1 MTETYYDVLGVDD
14 DADEE
19 EIESAYRSLIH
30 EWHPDVSD
38 HPDARERFLLIKEA
52 REVLTDDAERKRYD
66 RVGHAEY
73 TGDGSATGSRGSADA
88 EREESGRSG
97 TGGDEDRGRTDREG
111 RDDRTGADRS
121 GGTDRDRSRQER
133 STADEYRQRHQR
145 TRGRQGRSRND
156 HRSGGRR
163 SGTADSG
170 GSGADSAGG
179 TSSGGSTA
187 ETGTRGSSAEASSGG
202 STAETSTAS
211 ARGNPGWGQPSA
223 TGSPLNPDVELLKYP
238 ALLVYWWLA
247 SVVSPILLTAALL
260 PVYYQYRRMKY
271 TDRILREGTSP
282 EGWETVVRRL
292 AVGIGVV
299 VAGTVVLGLEIGGA
313 TGEGLSVVAILIGL
327 FLCLRYFKETL
338 VRDWFNAE
346 GTSQP
351 VAWDAASRVTIIALP
366 LLSEA
371 SIGNVGEVVLLF
383 VPPVVATGYLLATD
397 RRSDVRA
404 AIGL

>member
-1 MTETYYDVLGVDD
+1 MTETYYDVLGVDP
-14 DADEE
+14 DADEA

-73 TGDGSATGSRGSADA
+73 TGDGTTGSQANADA
-88 EREESGRSG
+88 EREESGRSE
-97 TGGDEDRGRTDREG
+97 TGGDEGRGRTDRDDRTDRES
-111 RDDRTGADRS
+111 DDRTGSDRS
-121 GGTDRDRSRQER
+121 GGTDRGRSRQER

-145 TRGRQGRSRND
+145 NRGRQGRSRND
-156 HRSGGRR
+156 HRSGGRQ
-163 SGTADSG
+163 SETADSG
-170 GSGADSAGG
+170 GSGGAGRSGDSGGASAGG
-179 TSSGGSTA
+179 T
-187 ETGTRGSSAEASSGG
+187 SSGG

-211 ARGNPGWGQPSA
+211 ARGSPGWGQPSA

-247 SVVSPILLTAALL
+247 SAVSPILLTAALL

-292 AVGIGVV
+292 AVGVGVV
-299 VAGTVVLGLEIGGA
+299 VVATAVLGLEIGGA
-313 TGEGLSVVAILIGL
+313 TGEGLSVVALLIGL

-351 VAWDAASRVTIIALP
+351 VAWDAASRVTLIALP

-371 SIGNVGEVVLLF
+371 GIGNVGEAVLLF

>member
-1 MTETYYDVLGVDD
+1 MTETYYEVLGVDP

-38 HPDARERFLLIKEA
+38 HPDAREHFLLIKEA

-66 RVGHAEY
+66 RLGHAEY
-73 TGDGSATGSRGSADA
+73 TGDGSATGGGESTDAGREGSGGSDPG
-88 EREESGRSG
+88 RDEE
-97 TGGDEDRGRTDREG
+97 RGRTDR
-111 RDDRTGADRS
+111 DDRTQTDRS
-121 GGTDRDRSRQER
+121 GGTDRNRSRRDRSA
-133 STADEYRQRHQR
+133 ADEYRQRHQR
-145 TRGRQGRSRND
+145 NRSRQGRSRND
-156 HRSGGRR
+156 HRSSGRQ
-163 SGTADSG
+163 SGTGNSS
-170 GSGADSAGG
+170 GSGSSTGG
-179 TSSGGSTA
+179 TTGGSTA
-187 ETGTRGSSAEASSGG
+187 ETDARGSSAQTGSSG
-202 STAETSTAS
+202 STAETSSAS

-247 SVVSPILLTAALL
+247 SAVSPILLTAALL
-260 PVYYQYRRMKY
+260 PTYYQYRRMKY

-292 AVGIGVV
+292 VVGIGVV
-299 VAGTVVLGLEIGGA
+299 VVATATLALGVGGA
-313 TGEGLSVVAILIGL
+313 TGEGLSVVAVLIGL

-351 VAWDAASRVTIIALP
+351 VAWDAASRVTLIALP
-366 LLSEA
+366 LLTEA
-371 SIGNVGEVVLLF
+371 GIGDAAEAVLLF
-383 VPPVVATGYLLATD
+383 VPPAVATGYLLVTD